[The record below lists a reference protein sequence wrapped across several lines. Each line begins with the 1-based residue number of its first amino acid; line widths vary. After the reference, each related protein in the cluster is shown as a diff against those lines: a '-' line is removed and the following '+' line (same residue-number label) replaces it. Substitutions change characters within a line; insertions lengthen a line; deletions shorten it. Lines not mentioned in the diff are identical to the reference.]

1 MKESTLTKGSIKT
14 LPKTSSYFAL
24 PGLKEITVPGN
35 LQLNP
40 VHSFENFIEGNCNR
54 TARNAALAIA
64 ERTDEKR
71 HNPLFICGNIG
82 LGKTHLAS
90 AIGLELQT
98 KKRKNVMFISFDD
111 LAQKLKKVIVRK
123 QERDFIESFKMID
136 VLIVDNLHLLGT
148 EKQKLVQDAFFCM
161 LNALLQQRTQ
171 LVFTTRKHP
180 IEIEGVGRELLSRLM
195 WGLTVELTGPELDT
209 RILILRK
216 KIFIENLDVPNE
228 VIEYLAQNITKNMR
242 DLEGMLMS
250 VIDQTAAKKQVITL
264 DIAKDLIDRFVKST
278 AREIH
283 IDSIQKIVCDYL
295 GVPIEIMKSKTRKR
309 EVVQARQITMYF
321 AKIFTK
327 SSLAN
332 IGMQCGGKDHA
343 TVLHATKNVNDLIDT
358 DKRFRKQIEDIENK
372 INGN

>member
-1 MKESTLTKGSIKT
+1 M
-14 LPKTSSYFAL
+14 
-24 PGLKEITVPGN
+24 
-35 LQLNP
+35 
-40 VHSFENFIEGNCNR
+40 NFPR
-54 TARNAALAIA
+54 
-64 ERTDEKR
+64 
-71 HNPLFICGNIG
+71 F
-82 LGKTHLAS
+82 
-90 AIGLELQT
+90 
-98 KKRKNVMFISFDD
+98 
-111 LAQKLKKVIVRK
+111 
-123 QERDFIESFKMID
+123 
-136 VLIVDNLHLLGT
+136 
-148 EKQKLVQDAFFCM
+148 
-161 LNALLQQRTQ
+161 
-171 LVFTTRKHP
+171 
-180 IEIEGVGRELLSRLM
+180 
-195 WGLTVELTGPELDT
+195 
-209 RILILRK
+209 LRK

-250 VIDQTAAKKQVITL
+250 VIDQTAANKQVITL

-343 TVLHATKNVNDLIDT
+343 TVLHETKNVNDLIDT